1 MNDTIKYIIDYKN
14 GNLSDMEM
22 LKFKDE
28 LANDKHLKFELNLL
42 NSVDRAMRAKFD
54 IDDVNAD
61 IALENID
68 NESRKAVE
76 EYGKESAKRSEIKS
90 FISEALMTDE
100 EREINQIEK
109 EINEKGVDQIT
120 ASWVDEWNNSQT
132 GFSSIKHK
140 EVTQFVKSSI
150 IQKAETEIG
159 PENPKISWYKTT
171 LTRTISISAAATL
184 ALFFVVRSFIAPT
197 SPQNLFETNYK
208 PYQAFTSVTRS
219 DDNNTVNYNQAI
231 VNYRQ
236 GNYELAAI
244 EFELLMKSDTFNVA
258 PYFFAGLSQIE
269 LGNYNKAI
277 ELLNEVVVKN
287 RDFSTEARWYLGLT
301 YLKTGDTLKS
311 ITYFTD
317 LKENSSYYKNQA
329 TNLLKKL
336 D

>member
-1 MNDTIKYIIDYKN
+1 MKNTIKYIIDYKD
-14 GNLSDMEM
+14 GNLSELEM
-22 LKFKDE
+22 LKFEDE
-28 LANDKHLKFELNLL
+28 LAKDKNLRFEFNLL

-61 IALENID
+61 ITLERID
-68 NESRKAVE
+68 NESRKTVD
-76 EYGKESAKRSEIKS
+76 EYNKESAKRSEIKS

-100 EREINQIEK
+100 EKEIAQIEK
-109 EINEKGVDQIT
+109 EINENGVDKIT
-120 ASWVDEWNNSQT
+120 ADWVQDWNNSQT
-132 GFSSIKHK
+132 GFASIKHK
-140 EVTQFVKSSI
+140 EVTQFVKQSI
-150 IQKAETEIG
+150 IKETQIK
-159 PENPKISWYKTT
+159 PADLKISWYKTT

-184 ALFFVVRSFIAPT
+184 ALFFVVRSFIAPS

-219 DDNNTVNYNQAI
+219 DDENTVNYNQAI

-269 LGNYNKAI
+269 LGNYSKAI
-277 ELLNEVVVKN
+277 ELLDEVVKKN
-287 RDFSTEARWYLGLT
+287 RDFSTEAQWYLGLT

-311 ITYFTD
+311 ISYFTD
-317 LKENSSYYKNQA
+317 LKENSNYYKNQA
-329 TNLLKKL
+329 ATLLKKL